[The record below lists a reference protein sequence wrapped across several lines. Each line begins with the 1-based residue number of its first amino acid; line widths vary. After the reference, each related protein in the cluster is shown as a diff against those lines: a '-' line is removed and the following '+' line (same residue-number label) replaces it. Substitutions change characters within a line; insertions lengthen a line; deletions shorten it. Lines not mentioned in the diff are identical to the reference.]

1 MPIKV
6 PTNYC
11 IHCTL
16 PADYCVCDQAPNITL
31 PKNCTILFHPREI
44 SRRNSTGRLLKSCT
58 DIQSTTWHRLKNQ
71 QQETTFANHALI
83 YPHQNEIENKND
95 STTDLNHFLWVDS
108 TWQESHK
115 MMRQSPWLTKMRKY
129 SITNTR
135 SAFRLRRNQ
144 KQDGLSTLESLAYWL
159 MEQGHSQPALELLE
173 HFDHFQEAFL
183 SARQDGLLK

>member
-1 MPIKV
+1 V

-16 PADYCVCDQAPNITL
+16 PADYCVCAQAPSITL

-58 DIQSTTWHRLKNQ
+58 NIKSTTWHRLKNQ
-71 QQETTFANHALI
+71 HQEVEFAKHTLI
-83 YPHQNEIENKND
+83 FPHSND
-95 STTDLNHFLWVDS
+95 SKSQDNPNIGSDHFLWIDS

-115 MMRQSPWLTKMRKY
+115 MMRQSTWLQNMPKY
-129 SITNTR
+129 SIKNTH
-135 SAFRLRRNQ
+135 SDFRLRRNQ

-159 MEQGHSQPALELLE
+159 AEQNHQEQSLALLQ
-173 HFDHFQEAFL
+173 HFNYFQEAFL
-183 SARQDGLLK
+183 RARQDGLLK